1 MFFCVSR
8 KNSSFCVGF
17 FWCRVENG
25 TSPTKKRQ
33 YAANGDAELAARTS
47 GKVFISKLDY
57 LTSIAAQADKKP
69 EKGPY
74 FLLLLSWAIFSS
86 SEETRRSKKINY
98 LLRANKKSGFFTF
111 AFSPFLAASGKAN
124 MSAKNVYKRFF
135 KTPKPKWELPMT

>member
-1 MFFCVSR
+1 M
-8 KNSSFCVGF
+8 
-17 FWCRVENG
+17 ENR

-33 YAANGDAELAARTS
+33 FAGNGDAELAARTS
-47 GKVFISKLDY
+47 GKVFISKLGY
-57 LTSIAAQADKKP
+57 LTSIAAQTDKKP

-86 SEETRRSKKINY
+86 PKKPEEAKKTKSKKIHY
-98 LLRANKKSGFFTF
+98 LLRANKQSGFFTF
-111 AFSPFLAASGKAN
+111 AFLPFLAASGKAK